1 MKNRKALA
9 LIAILALVAAA
20 CGGSDG
26 GSDDAVVEVETTE
39 APATT
44 EAPTTTAAP
53 APAGD
58 PLILASLMP
67 LSGDLASLG
76 PGIALGAA
84 LAVEQINAAGGI
96 NGQPVQLIEGDSGC
110 DGAVA
115 LTSLN
120 DVIAQGAQGVMGAA
134 CSGTSLAI
142 LDTAIAAE
150 VVMVSPSNT
159 SPQFTKIDK
168 KGFYARTAPSDLL
181 QGDVLASLLVE
192 DGVQTVSII
201 SRADS
206 YGRGLAEATAAAFEA
221 AGGTVKTIVY
231 HATDASEFTSEV
243 TAVGKGGAD
252 AIVGILFPETGCG
265 VLQPAFEQG
274 LLDTP
279 WYMTDGVKDAGLASL
294 CGLGT
299 ALDGFK
305 GTAPGSAAGEAKDAF
320 EAAYAGVSADGSPTF
335 IFAPQ
340 AYDAVMLMAISA
352 AANGVT
358 GPEIASGLVAASSGG
373 EKCIGV
379 ACIALA
385 ADGVDV
391 DYVGASGEIELD
403 AVGDPTAA
411 TYDIWTTE
419 GDTNPVLRS
428 VDHLVAGCSRNVLP
442 REEVHS
448 ETRHEYPDGPL
459 EV

>member
-1 MKNRKALA
+1 MRNRKALA
-9 LIAILALVAAA
+9 LFAVLALVAAA
-20 CGGSDG
+20 CGGSGSG
-26 GSDDAVVEVETTE
+26 GSDDVEEEVVETTE

-44 EAPTTTAAP
+44 AAPDTTA

-58 PLILASLMP
+58 PLVLASLMP

-84 LAVEQINAAGGI
+84 LAVQQINAAGGI
-96 NGQPVQLIEGDSGC
+96 NGQDVVLIEGDSGC

-159 SPQFTKIDK
+159 SPQFTKMDK

-181 QGDVLASLLVE
+181 QGDVLASLLLE
-192 DGVQTVSII
+192 DGVETVSII
-201 SRADS
+201 SRADA

-221 AGGTVKTIVY
+221 GGGTVKTIVY
-231 HATDASEFTSEV
+231 HAPDASEFSSEV

-294 CGLGT
+294 CNLGT
-299 ALDGFK
+299 ALDGMK
-305 GTAPGSAAGEAKDAF
+305 GTAPGSAAGEAFDAF
-320 EAAYAGVSADGSPTF
+320 SAAYAEVSADGAGTF

-379 ACIALA
+379 ACIELA
-385 ADGVDV
+385 ANGVDV
-391 DYVGASGEIELD
+391 DYVGASGEIELNE
-403 AVGDPTAA
+403 AGDPTAA

-419 GDTNPVLRS
+419 GDTNPVLKS
-428 VDHLVAGCSRNVLP
+428 VDFGS
-442 REEVHS
+442 
-448 ETRHEYPDGPL
+448 
-459 EV
+459 

>member
-1 MKNRKALA
+1 MRNRKALA
-9 LIAILALVAAA
+9 LFAVLALVAAA
-20 CGGSDG
+20 CGGSGSG
-26 GSDDAVVEVETTE
+26 GSDDVEEVVETTE

-44 EAPTTTAAP
+44 AAPTTTAAP
-53 APAGD
+53 AGD
-58 PLILASLMP
+58 PLVLASLMP

-84 LAVEQINAAGGI
+84 LAVQQINAAGGI
-96 NGQPVQLIEGDSGC
+96 NGQDVVLIEGDSGC

-159 SPQFTKIDK
+159 SPQFTKMDK

-181 QGDVLASLLVE
+181 QGEVLASLLVE
-192 DGVQTVSII
+192 DGVGSVSII

-206 YGRGLAEATAAAFEA
+206 YGRGLAEATAAAFED

-231 HATDASEFTSEV
+231 HATDASDFSAEV
-243 TAVGKGGAD
+243 TALGKGAAD

-274 LLDTP
+274 LLDSP

-391 DYVGASGEIELD
+391 DYVGASGEIELN

-419 GDTNPVLRS
+419 GDTNPVLKS
-428 VDHLVAGCSRNVLP
+428 VDFGS
-442 REEVHS
+442 
-448 ETRHEYPDGPL
+448 
-459 EV
+459 

>member
-26 GSDDAVVEVETTE
+26 GSDEAVVEVETTE

-53 APAGD
+53 APASD

-231 HATDASEFTSEV
+231 HATDATEFTSEV
-243 TAVGKGGAD
+243 TAVGKGAPD

-320 EAAYAGVSADGSPTF
+320 EAAYAEVSADGSPTF

-391 DYVGASGEIELD
+391 DYVGASGEIELN

-419 GDTNPVLRS
+419 GDTNPVLKS
-428 VDHLVAGCSRNVLP
+428 VDFGS
-442 REEVHS
+442 
-448 ETRHEYPDGPL
+448 
-459 EV
+459 

>member
-1 MKNRKALA
+1 MRNRKALA
-9 LIAILALVAAA
+9 LFAVLALVAAA
-20 CGGSDG
+20 CGGSGSG
-26 GSDDAVVEVETTE
+26 GSDDVEEVVETTE

-44 EAPTTTAAP
+44 AAPTTTAAP
-53 APAGD
+53 AGD
-58 PLILASLMP
+58 PLVLASLMP

-84 LAVEQINAAGGI
+84 LAVQQINAAGGI
-96 NGQPVQLIEGDSGC
+96 NGQDVVLIEGDSGC

-159 SPQFTKIDK
+159 SPQFTKMDK

-320 EAAYAGVSADGSPTF
+320 EAAYAEVSADGSPTF

-391 DYVGASGEIELD
+391 DYVGASGEIELN

-419 GDTNPVLRS
+419 GDTNPVLKS
-428 VDHLVAGCSRNVLP
+428 VDFGS
-442 REEVHS
+442 
-448 ETRHEYPDGPL
+448 
-459 EV
+459 

>member
-53 APAGD
+53 APASD

-231 HATDASEFTSEV
+231 HATDATEFTSEV
-243 TAVGKGGAD
+243 TAVGKGAPD

-391 DYVGASGEIELD
+391 DYVGASGEIELN

-419 GDTNPVLRS
+419 GDTNPVIKS
-428 VDHLVAGCSRNVLP
+428 VDFGS
-442 REEVHS
+442 
-448 ETRHEYPDGPL
+448 
-459 EV
+459 

>member
-1 MKNRKALA
+1 VTERKLYMKNRKALA

-320 EAAYAGVSADGSPTF
+320 EAAYAEVSADGSPTF

-391 DYVGASGEIELD
+391 DYVGASGEIELN

-419 GDTNPVLRS
+419 GDTNPVLKS
-428 VDHLVAGCSRNVLP
+428 VDFGS
-442 REEVHS
+442 
-448 ETRHEYPDGPL
+448 
-459 EV
+459 

>member
-53 APAGD
+53 APASD

-134 CSGTSLAI
+134 CSSTSLAI

-150 VVMVSPSNT
+150 VVMISPSNT

-221 AGGTVKTIVY
+221 SGGTVKTIVY
-231 HATDASEFTSEV
+231 HAVDATEFSSEV
-243 TAVGKGGAD
+243 TAVGKGAAE

-320 EAAYAGVSADGSPTF
+320 EAAYAEVSADGSPTF

-419 GDTNPVLRS
+419 GDTNPVLKS
-428 VDHLVAGCSRNVLP
+428 VDFGS
-442 REEVHS
+442 
-448 ETRHEYPDGPL
+448 
-459 EV
+459 

>member
-9 LIAILALVAAA
+9 LIAVLALVAAA

-231 HATDASEFTSEV
+231 HATDATEFTSEV
-243 TAVGKGGAD
+243 TAVGKGAPD

-305 GTAPGSAAGEAKDAF
+305 GTAPGSAAGDAKDAF

-391 DYVGASGEIELD
+391 DYVGASGEIELN

-419 GDTNPVLRS
+419 GDTNPVLKS
-428 VDHLVAGCSRNVLP
+428 VDFGS
-442 REEVHS
+442 
-448 ETRHEYPDGPL
+448 
-459 EV
+459 

>member
-1 MKNRKALA
+1 MRNRKALA
-9 LIAILALVAAA
+9 LFAVLALVAAA
-20 CGGSDG
+20 CGGSGSG
-26 GSDDAVVEVETTE
+26 GSDEVEEEVVETTE

-44 EAPTTTAAP
+44 AAPDTTA

-58 PLILASLMP
+58 PLVLASLMP

-84 LAVEQINAAGGI
+84 LAVQQINAAGGI
-96 NGQPVQLIEGDSGC
+96 NGQDVVLIEGDSGC

-159 SPQFTKIDK
+159 SPQFTKMDK

-181 QGDVLASLLVE
+181 QGDVLASLLLE
-192 DGVQTVSII
+192 DGVETVSII
-201 SRADS
+201 SRADA

-221 AGGTVKTIVY
+221 GGGTVKTIVY
-231 HATDASEFTSEV
+231 HAPDASEFSSEV

-294 CGLGT
+294 CNLGT
-299 ALDGFK
+299 ALDGMK
-305 GTAPGSAAGEAKDAF
+305 GTAPGSAAGEAFDAF
-320 EAAYAGVSADGSPTF
+320 SAAYAEVSADGAGTF

-379 ACIALA
+379 ACIELA
-385 ADGVDV
+385 ANGVDV
-391 DYVGASGEIELD
+391 DYVGASGEIELNE
-403 AVGDPTAA
+403 AGDPTAA

-419 GDTNPVLRS
+419 GDTNPVLKS
-428 VDHLVAGCSRNVLP
+428 VDFGS
-442 REEVHS
+442 
-448 ETRHEYPDGPL
+448 
-459 EV
+459 

>member
-1 MKNRKALA
+1 MRNRKALA
-9 LIAILALVAAA
+9 LFAVLALVAAA
-20 CGGSDG
+20 CGGSGSG
-26 GSDDAVVEVETTE
+26 GSDEVEETVETTE

-44 EAPTTTAAP
+44 AAPTTTAAP
-53 APAGD
+53 AGD
-58 PLILASLMP
+58 PLVLASLMP
-67 LSGDLASLG
+67 LSGDLAALG
-76 PGIALGAA
+76 PGIALGAS
-84 LAVEQINAAGGI
+84 LAVQQINAAGGI
-96 NGQPVQLIEGDSGC
+96 NGVPVELIEGDSGC
-110 DGAVA
+110 DGAIA
-115 LTSLN
+115 LDSLTEA
-120 DVIAQGAQGVMGAA
+120 IAGGAQGVMGAA

-159 SPQFTKIDK
+159 SPQFTKMDK

-181 QGDVLASLLVE
+181 QGDVLASLLLE
-192 DGVQTVSII
+192 DGVESISII

-206 YGRGLAEATAAAFEA
+206 YGRGLAEATASAFEA
-221 AGGTVKTIVY
+221 GGGVVKNVVY
-231 HATDASEFTSEV
+231 HAVDATEFNSEV
-243 TAVGKGGAD
+243 TAVGKGSPD
-252 AIVGILFPETGCG
+252 AIVGILFPATGCG

-294 CGLGT
+294 CNLGT

-305 GTAPGSAAGEAKDAF
+305 GTAPGSAAGEAFDAF
-320 EAAYAGVSADGSPTF
+320 SAAYAEVSEDGAGTF

-391 DYVGASGEIELD
+391 DYVGASGEIELNE
-403 AVGDPTAA
+403 VGDPTSA

-419 GDTNPVLRS
+419 GDTNPVLKS
-428 VDHLVAGCSRNVLP
+428 VDFGS
-442 REEVHS
+442 
-448 ETRHEYPDGPL
+448 
-459 EV
+459 

>member
-243 TAVGKGGAD
+243 TAVGKGDAD

-391 DYVGASGEIELD
+391 DYVGASGEIELN

-419 GDTNPVLRS
+419 GDTNPVLKS
-428 VDHLVAGCSRNVLP
+428 VDFGS
-442 REEVHS
+442 
-448 ETRHEYPDGPL
+448 
-459 EV
+459 

>member
-134 CSGTSLAI
+134 CSSTSLAI

-150 VVMVSPSNT
+150 VVMISPSNT

-231 HATDASEFTSEV
+231 HATDA
-243 TAVGKGGAD
+243 
-252 AIVGILFPETGCG
+252 L
-265 VLQPAFEQG
+265 
-274 LLDTP
+274 
-279 WYMTDGVKDAGLASL
+279 SL
-294 CGLGT
+294 
-299 ALDGFK
+299 
-305 GTAPGSAAGEAKDAF
+305 
-320 EAAYAGVSADGSPTF
+320 
-335 IFAPQ
+335 IH
-340 AYDAVMLMAISA
+340 I
-352 AANGVT
+352 
-358 GPEIASGLVAASSGG
+358 
-373 EKCIGV
+373 
-379 ACIALA
+379 
-385 ADGVDV
+385 
-391 DYVGASGEIELD
+391 
-403 AVGDPTAA
+403 
-411 TYDIWTTE
+411 
-419 GDTNPVLRS
+419 
-428 VDHLVAGCSRNVLP
+428 
-442 REEVHS
+442 
-448 ETRHEYPDGPL
+448 
-459 EV
+459 

>member
-168 KGFYARTAPSDLL
+168 KGFYARTVPSDLL

-231 HATDASEFTSEV
+231 HATDATEFTSEV
-243 TAVGKGGAD
+243 TAVGKGAPD

-391 DYVGASGEIELD
+391 DYVGASGEIELN

-419 GDTNPVLRS
+419 GDTNPVLKS
-428 VDHLVAGCSRNVLP
+428 VDFGS
-442 REEVHS
+442 
-448 ETRHEYPDGPL
+448 
-459 EV
+459 

>member
-1 MKNRKALA
+1 MRNRKALA
-9 LIAILALVAAA
+9 LFAILALVAAA
-20 CGGSDG
+20 CGGSS
-26 GSDDAVVEVETTE
+26 GSDEVEEEVVETTE

-44 EAPTTTAAP
+44 AAPTTTAAP
-53 APAGD
+53 AGD
-58 PLILASLMP
+58 PLVLASLMP
-67 LSGDLASLG
+67 LSGDLAALG
-76 PGIALGAA
+76 PGIALGAS

-96 NGQPVQLIEGDSGC
+96 NGVPVELIEGDSGC
-110 DGAVA
+110 DGAIA
-115 LTSLN
+115 LDSLTEA
-120 DVIAQGAQGVMGAA
+120 IAGGAQGVMGAA

-159 SPQFTKIDK
+159 SPQFTKMDK

-181 QGDVLASLLVE
+181 QGDVLASLLLD
-192 DGVQTVSII
+192 DGVESIAII
-201 SRADS
+201 SRADA
-206 YGRGLAEATAAAFEA
+206 YGRGLAEATASAFEA
-221 AGGTVKTIVY
+221 GGGVVKNVVY
-231 HATDASEFTSEV
+231 HAPDATEFNSEV
-243 TAVGKGGAD
+243 TAVGKGSPD
-252 AIVGILFPETGCG
+252 AIVGILFPATGCG

-299 ALDGFK
+299 ALDGMK
-305 GTAPGSAAGEAKDAF
+305 GTAPGSAAGEAFDAF
-320 EAAYAGVSADGSPTF
+320 SAAYSQVSADGAGTF

-358 GPEIASGLVAASSGG
+358 GPDIASGLVAASSGG

-379 ACIALA
+379 ACIELA
-385 ADGVDV
+385 ANGVDV
-391 DYVGASGEIELD
+391 DYVGASGEIELNE
-403 AVGDPTAA
+403 AGDPTAA

-428 VDHLVAGCSRNVLP
+428 VDFGS
-442 REEVHS
+442 
-448 ETRHEYPDGPL
+448 
-459 EV
+459 

>member
-53 APAGD
+53 APASD

-320 EAAYAGVSADGSPTF
+320 EAAYAEVSADGSPTF

-391 DYVGASGEIELD
+391 DYVGASGEIELN

-419 GDTNPVLRS
+419 GDTNPVLKS
-428 VDHLVAGCSRNVLP
+428 VDFGS
-442 REEVHS
+442 
-448 ETRHEYPDGPL
+448 
-459 EV
+459 

>member
-9 LIAILALVAAA
+9 LIAVLALVIAA

-26 GSDDAVVEVETTE
+26 GSDDAVEEVVETTE
-39 APATT
+39 APAE

-53 APAGD
+53 EPAGD
-58 PLILASLMP
+58 PLVLASLMP
-67 LSGDLASLG
+67 LSGDLAALG

-84 LAVEQINAAGGI
+84 LAVQQINAAGGI
-96 NGQPVQLIEGDSGC
+96 NGQDVVLIEGDSGC

-159 SPQFTKIDK
+159 SPQFTKMDK

-192 DGVQTVSII
+192 DGVGSVSII

-221 AGGTVKTIVY
+221 QGGTVKTIVY
-231 HATDASEFTSEV
+231 HATDASDFSAEV
-243 TAVGKGGAD
+243 TALGKGAAD

-274 LLDTP
+274 LLDSP

-358 GPEIASGLVAASSGG
+358 GPEIASGLVEASSGG

-379 ACIALA
+379 SCIALA

-391 DYVGASGEIELD
+391 DYVGASGEIELNQ
-403 AVGDPTAA
+403 AGDPTAA

-419 GDTNPVLRS
+419 GDTNPVLKS
-428 VDHLVAGCSRNVLP
+428 VDFGS
-442 REEVHS
+442 
-448 ETRHEYPDGPL
+448 
-459 EV
+459 

>member
-76 PGIALGAA
+76 PGIALGAV

-231 HATDASEFTSEV
+231 HATDATEFTSEV
-243 TAVGKGGAD
+243 TAVGKGAPD

-391 DYVGASGEIELD
+391 DYVGASGEIELN

-419 GDTNPVLRS
+419 GDTNPVLKS
-428 VDHLVAGCSRNVLP
+428 VDFGS
-442 REEVHS
+442 
-448 ETRHEYPDGPL
+448 
-459 EV
+459 

>member
-231 HATDASEFTSEV
+231 HATDATEFTSEV
-243 TAVGKGGAD
+243 TAVGKGAPE

-391 DYVGASGEIELD
+391 DYVGASGEVELN

-419 GDTNPVLRS
+419 GDTNPVLKS
-428 VDHLVAGCSRNVLP
+428 VDFGS
-442 REEVHS
+442 
-448 ETRHEYPDGPL
+448 
-459 EV
+459 

>member
-26 GSDDAVVEVETTE
+26 GSDEAVVEVETTE

-53 APAGD
+53 APASD

-150 VVMVSPSNT
+150 VVMISPSNT

-168 KGFYARTAPSDLL
+168 EGFYARTAPSDLL

-320 EAAYAGVSADGSPTF
+320 EAAYAEVSADGSPTF

-428 VDHLVAGCSRNVLP
+428 VDFGS
-442 REEVHS
+442 
-448 ETRHEYPDGPL
+448 
-459 EV
+459 

>member
-1 MKNRKALA
+1 LFAV
-9 LIAILALVAAA
+9 LALVAAA
-20 CGGSDG
+20 CGGSGSG
-26 GSDDAVVEVETTE
+26 GSDEVEETVETTE

-44 EAPTTTAAP
+44 AAPTTTAAP
-53 APAGD
+53 AGD
-58 PLILASLMP
+58 PLVLASLMP
-67 LSGDLASLG
+67 LSGDLAALG
-76 PGIALGAA
+76 PGIALGAS
-84 LAVEQINAAGGI
+84 LAVQQINAAGGI
-96 NGQPVQLIEGDSGC
+96 NGVPVELIEGDSGC
-110 DGAVA
+110 DGAIA
-115 LTSLN
+115 LDSLTEA
-120 DVIAQGAQGVMGAA
+120 IAGGAQGVMGAA

-159 SPQFTKIDK
+159 SPQFTKMDN

-181 QGDVLASLLVE
+181 QGDVLASLLLE
-192 DGVQTVSII
+192 DGVESISII

-206 YGRGLAEATAAAFEA
+206 YGRGLAEATASAFEA
-221 AGGTVKTIVY
+221 GGGVVKNVVY
-231 HATDASEFTSEV
+231 HAVDATEFNSEV
-243 TAVGKGGAD
+243 TAVGKGSPD
-252 AIVGILFPETGCG
+252 AIVGILFPATGCG

-294 CGLGT
+294 CNLGT

-305 GTAPGSAAGEAKDAF
+305 GTAPGSAAGEAFDAF
-320 EAAYAGVSADGSPTF
+320 SAAYAEVSEDGAGTF

-391 DYVGASGEIELD
+391 DYVGASGEIELNE
-403 AVGDPTAA
+403 VGDPTSA

-419 GDTNPVLRS
+419 GDTNPVLKS
-428 VDHLVAGCSRNVLP
+428 VDFGS
-442 REEVHS
+442 
-448 ETRHEYPDGPL
+448 
-459 EV
+459 

>member
-26 GSDDAVVEVETTE
+26 GSDEAVVEVETTE

-53 APAGD
+53 APASD

-231 HATDASEFTSEV
+231 HAVDATEFSSEV
-243 TAVGKGGAD
+243 TAVGKGGAE

-320 EAAYAGVSADGSPTF
+320 EAAYAEVSADGSPTF

-419 GDTNPVLRS
+419 GDTNPVLKS
-428 VDHLVAGCSRNVLP
+428 VDFGS
-442 REEVHS
+442 
-448 ETRHEYPDGPL
+448 
-459 EV
+459 

>member
-53 APAGD
+53 APASD

-320 EAAYAGVSADGSPTF
+320 EAAYAEVSADGSPTF

-419 GDTNPVLRS
+419 GDTNPVLKS
-428 VDHLVAGCSRNVLP
+428 VDFGS
-442 REEVHS
+442 
-448 ETRHEYPDGPL
+448 
-459 EV
+459 

>member
-26 GSDDAVVEVETTE
+26 GSDEAVVEVETTE

-53 APAGD
+53 APASD

-231 HATDASEFTSEV
+231 HAVDATEFSSEV
-243 TAVGKGGAD
+243 TAVGKGAAE

-320 EAAYAGVSADGSPTF
+320 EAAYAEVSADGSPTF

-419 GDTNPVLRS
+419 GDTNPVLKS
-428 VDHLVAGCSRNVLP
+428 VDFGS
-442 REEVHS
+442 
-448 ETRHEYPDGPL
+448 
-459 EV
+459 

>member
-26 GSDDAVVEVETTE
+26 GSEAEVEVETTE

-231 HATDASEFTSEV
+231 HATDATEFTSEV
-243 TAVGKGGAD
+243 TAVGKGAPE

-391 DYVGASGEIELD
+391 DYVGASGEVELN

-419 GDTNPVLRS
+419 GDTNPVLKS
-428 VDHLVAGCSRNVLP
+428 VDFGS
-442 REEVHS
+442 
-448 ETRHEYPDGPL
+448 
-459 EV
+459 

>member
-26 GSDDAVVEVETTE
+26 GSDEAVVEVETTE

-53 APAGD
+53 APASD

-96 NGQPVQLIEGDSGC
+96 NGQPVVLIEGDSGC

-142 LDTAIAAE
+142 LDTAIAAK

-231 HATDASEFTSEV
+231 HATDATEFSSEV
-243 TAVGKGGAD
+243 TAVGKGAAD

-320 EAAYAGVSADGSPTF
+320 EAAYAEVSADGSPTF

-373 EKCIGV
+373 EICIGV

-391 DYVGASGEIELD
+391 DYVGASGEIELN

-419 GDTNPVLRS
+419 GDTNPVLKS
-428 VDHLVAGCSRNVLP
+428 VDFGS
-442 REEVHS
+442 
-448 ETRHEYPDGPL
+448 
-459 EV
+459 

>member
-231 HATDASEFTSEV
+231 HATDATEFTSEV
-243 TAVGKGGAD
+243 TAVGKGAPD

-358 GPEIASGLVAASSGG
+358 GPEIASGLVDASSGG

-391 DYVGASGEIELD
+391 DYVGASGEIELN

-419 GDTNPVLRS
+419 GDTNPVLKS
-428 VDHLVAGCSRNVLP
+428 VDFGS
-442 REEVHS
+442 
-448 ETRHEYPDGPL
+448 
-459 EV
+459 

>member
-67 LSGDLASLG
+67 SSGDLASLG

-159 SPQFTKIDK
+159 SPQFTKLDK

-181 QGDVLASLLVE
+181 QGDVLASLLIE
-192 DGVQTVSII
+192 DGVGSVSII
-201 SRADS
+201 SRADA

-231 HATDASEFTSEV
+231 HAPDATEFTAEV
-243 TAVGKGGAD
+243 TAVGKGASD

-358 GPEIASGLVAASSGG
+358 GPEIASGLVEASSGG

-379 ACIALA
+379 SCIALA

-391 DYVGASGEIELD
+391 DYVGASGEIELNQ
-403 AVGDPTAA
+403 AGDPTAA

-419 GDTNPVLRS
+419 GDTKPVLKS
-428 VDHLVAGCSRNVLP
+428 VDFGS
-442 REEVHS
+442 
-448 ETRHEYPDGPL
+448 
-459 EV
+459 

>member
-26 GSDDAVVEVETTE
+26 GSDEAVVEVETTE

-53 APAGD
+53 APASD

-142 LDTAIAAE
+142 LDTAIAAQ

-192 DGVQTVSII
+192 DGVKTVSII

-320 EAAYAGVSADGSPTF
+320 EAAYAEVSADGSPTF

-391 DYVGASGEIELD
+391 DYVGASGEIELN

-419 GDTNPVLRS
+419 GDTNPVLKS
-428 VDHLVAGCSRNVLP
+428 VDFGS
-442 REEVHS
+442 
-448 ETRHEYPDGPL
+448 
-459 EV
+459 

>member
-1 MKNRKALA
+1 MRNRKALA
-9 LIAILALVAAA
+9 LFAVLALVAAA
-20 CGGSDG
+20 CGGSGSG
-26 GSDDAVVEVETTE
+26 GSDDVEEVVETTE

-44 EAPTTTAAP
+44 AAPTTTAAP
-53 APAGD
+53 AGD
-58 PLILASLMP
+58 PLVLASLMP

-84 LAVEQINAAGGI
+84 LAVQQINAAGGI
-96 NGQPVQLIEGDSGC
+96 NGQDVVLIEGDSGC
-110 DGAVA
+110 DGALA

-159 SPQFTKIDK
+159 SPQFTKMDK

-181 QGDVLASLLVE
+181 QGEVLASLLVE
-192 DGVQTVSII
+192 DGVGSVSII

-206 YGRGLAEATAAAFEA
+206 YGRGLAEATAAAFED

-231 HATDASEFTSEV
+231 HATDASDFSAEV
-243 TAVGKGGAD
+243 TALGKGAAE

-274 LLDTP
+274 LLDSP

-358 GPEIASGLVAASSGG
+358 GPEIASGLVEASSGG

-379 ACIALA
+379 SCIALA

-391 DYVGASGEIELD
+391 DYVGASGEIELNQ
-403 AVGDPTAA
+403 AGDPTAA

-419 GDTNPVLRS
+419 GDTNPVLKS
-428 VDHLVAGCSRNVLP
+428 VDFGS
-442 REEVHS
+442 
-448 ETRHEYPDGPL
+448 
-459 EV
+459 

>member
-26 GSDDAVVEVETTE
+26 GSDEAVVEVETTE

-53 APAGD
+53 APASD

-134 CSGTSLAI
+134 CSSTSLAI

-320 EAAYAGVSADGSPTF
+320 EAAYAEVSADGSPTF

-391 DYVGASGEIELD
+391 DYVGASGEIELN

-419 GDTNPVLRS
+419 GDTNPVLKS
-428 VDHLVAGCSRNVLP
+428 VDFGS
-442 REEVHS
+442 
-448 ETRHEYPDGPL
+448 
-459 EV
+459 